1 MNLDPDHAWLSVAC
15 PRCTYDVDFTMLQ
28 ARLEETIYC
37 PCCKSTIRLVDETA
51 SVEGGKRDID
61 NAMKELEQSLS
72 KLNRTF
78 KIRF

>member
-1 MNLDPDHAWLSVAC
+1 MAEHDRRPSIIKRSGDPGSYGEVC
-15 PRCTYDVDFTMLQ
+15 Q